1 MYTCLHS
8 HCVFFYEVCN
18 GDNESDD
25 SGLYPLYNQH
35 FLGQFNILCW
45 IEVMDRLLDVRQSM
59 LELADRRRSWLVI
72 FKIKKK
78 KTTSPA
84 TNISGFKIF
93 KRRCYLHPWEVWKQ
107 TQAKTIEYFLNIIIF
122 YYYYYYYHYDCGCSV

>member
-25 SGLYPLYNQH
+25 SGLYPLYNQR

-59 LELADRRRSWLVI
+59 LELADRRRS
-72 FKIKKK
+72 
-78 KTTSPA
+78 
-84 TNISGFKIF
+84 
-93 KRRCYLHPWEVWKQ
+93 
-107 TQAKTIEYFLNIIIF
+107 
-122 YYYYYYYHYDCGCSV
+122 